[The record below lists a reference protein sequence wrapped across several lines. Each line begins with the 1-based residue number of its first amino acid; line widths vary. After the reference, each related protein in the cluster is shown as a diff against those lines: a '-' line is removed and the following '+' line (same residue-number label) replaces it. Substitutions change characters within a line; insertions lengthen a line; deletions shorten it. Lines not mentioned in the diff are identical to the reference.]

1 MEIDEVTMVDVKGE
15 EKSMEDDGD
24 GCIADVYLMWEDL
37 AVVLP
42 NHDSKKH
49 TRRILNDVTG
59 FAQPS
64 RILAIL
70 GPSGSGKSTLLDS
83 LAGRLARNVIM
94 TGNILFN
101 GRKKRLDYGA
111 VAYVTQ
117 EDILLGTLTV
127 KETLIYSA
135 KLRLP
140 GSLNKHQVNEI
151 VDRTIME
158 MGLQDCAHNLIGNWH
173 SRGISGGEKK
183 RLSIALE
190 ILTRPTLLFLDEPTS
205 GLDSA
210 AAFFVIQTL
219 RNMAREANLTIVSS
233 IHQPSSEVFALF
245 DDLFLLSGGETV
257 FFGEAKM
264 ALKFFSD
271 AGIPCPS
278 RRNPSDHFLR
288 CINSDFDRVNATLQG
303 SQRLRDRKTIST
315 THALTSETKAM
326 LVHKYKCSEY
336 ATAARTRIQEISSIE
351 GLTFEAQSGSQ
362 ASWWKQLTTLTKRSF
377 VNMSRDIGYYWLRIV
392 VYLAVSLCVGTVF
405 FNVGTSY
412 HATLARGACAGFISG
427 FMIFMSIG
435 GFPSFIEEM
444 KIFHRER
451 LNGHYGVGV
460 FMLSNFISSI
470 PFLTMMA
477 FVTAIVT
484 YNMVKF
490 QSGFSHITY
499 ACLDLL
505 FSIAVV
511 ESCMMVIASLV
522 PNFMMGI
529 ITGSGFIGIMMMTAG
544 FFRLPPDLP
553 KLFWRYPVS
562 YINSM
567 SWALQ
572 GALKND
578 MIGIEFDGPFEGD
591 AKLSG
596 EFILTTMLGISVEH
610 SKWWDLAVVVA
621 ILIAYRLLFFGIL
634 KFKERAT
641 PIFRKLYAK
650 RTLKHLNQRPSFRKT
665 SSQPICSLSSQEA
678 LKSSLH

>member
-1 MEIDEVTMVDVKGE
+1 MEIDEVIVVDGKGQ
-15 EKSMEDDGD
+15 EKSMED
-24 GCIADVYLMWEDL
+24 DVYLMWEDL
-37 AVVLP
+37 TVVLP
-42 NHDSKKH
+42 NRDSKKH
-49 TRRILNDVTG
+49 TRRILNEVAG
-59 FAQPS
+59 FALPS
-64 RILAIL
+64 RILAIM

-83 LAGRLARNVIM
+83 LAGKLARNVIM
-94 TGNILFN
+94 TGSVLLN
-101 GRKKRLDYGA
+101 GRRKQLDYGA

-117 EDILLGTLTV
+117 KDILLGTLTV
-127 KETLIYSA
+127 RETLIYSA

-140 GSLNKHQVNEI
+140 GSLNALQVNDI

-158 MGLQDCAHNLIGNWH
+158 MGLQECAHNVIGNWH

-205 GLDSA
+205 GIDSA
-210 AAFFVIQTL
+210 AAFFVIQAL

-271 AGIPCPS
+271 AGVPCPS

-288 CINSDFDRVNATLQG
+288 CINSDFDKVNANLQG
-303 SQRLRDRKTIST
+303 SQKLRDMKTISI
-315 THALTSETKAM
+315 THALTAEIKAM

-336 ATAARTRIQEISSIE
+336 ATAARIRIQEISSIE
-351 GLTFEAQSGSQ
+351 GLTVEAQSGSQ
-362 ASWWKQLTTLTKRSF
+362 ATLWKQLATLTARSF
-377 VNMSRDIGYYWLRIV
+377 INMSRDIGYYWLRIV

-405 FNVGTSY
+405 FNIGTSY
-412 HATLARGACAGFISG
+412 HATVARGACAGFISG

-451 LNGHYGVGV
+451 LNRHYGVAV

-470 PFLTMMA
+470 PFLTTMA

-490 QSGFSHITY
+490 QSGFSHIAY

-544 FFRLPPDLP
+544 FFCLPPDLP

-562 YINSM
+562 YINSL

-578 MIGIEFDGPFEGD
+578 MIGMEFDGPFEGD

-596 EFILTTMLGISVEH
+596 EFILNTMLGISVEH
-610 SKWWDLAVVVA
+610 SKWWDLSVVVA
-621 ILIAYRLLFFGIL
+621 ILISYRLLFFSIL

-641 PIFRKLYAK
+641 PIYRKLYAK

-665 SSQPICSLSSQEA
+665 LSQPICSLSSQEG
-678 LKSSLH
+678 LSSPLQ